1 MIQCDSCEE
10 RFKAPT
16 FYIMVIWAVKFKN
29 EGQKISYIFYQKSIL
44 TVITYCIL
52 WIDIVLGHQKLGII
66 LEKLMLA
73 ENVKSEKWAPK
84 FILLKRYIQIILE
97 KENWLWK
104 SEFCLE
110 AIKSCIPLPLKLYH
124 PYYHILHTALPI
136 NTWKPAPRLHGQ
148 RAIYLWSVP
157 ASIYNQSEFC
167 SSQRSGNYRRKFWSL

>member
-52 WIDIVLGHQKLGII
+52 WMGAGSSKIRHHFRKIDVSRKCQKWKI
-66 LEKLMLA
+66 
-73 ENVKSEKWAPK
+73 KWAPK
-84 FILLKRYIQIILE
+84 FILLKRYVQIILE

-110 AIKSCIPLPLKLYH
+110 AIKSYIPLPLKLYH

-167 SSQRSGNYRRKFWSL
+167 SA